1 MLSKGGGGVFPGLI
15 PVRVWFN
22 KNIGFR
28 HFVTHDRTNIHIFNK
43 FHKHPTMVHGYITKE
58 YLNSIGV
65 NALEDYLVVSQVTHN
80 PKAKYMTDFG
90 NLVQAGWLNL
100 GSFNLST
107 GLDIIPISRYK
118 QGLIEKNIFLLDK
131 NINLGQE
138 EKGMFAL
145 ISQLTSKSAVRIWD
159 QHNNLFNRTDID
171 TEKIIFFTSLNEKA
185 EYMGKITGN
194 FYNHEGYIIYMSR
207 FESALLKPAYDI
219 FGHQKE
225 VKSML
230 NGNYSGSRELLH
242 QYAILTIAYN
252 LKHIKVIKTK
262 DIEDAIA
269 AIYKNNSKNL
279 LTIRDENDVMTALI
293 FGVILPVCEFLTEK
307 HKPMV
312 KTPKIIEEHATIT
325 DWPVGS
331 EIREPST
338 SEVQIANAWVVLSL
352 KAEADKSIKSNGV
365 DGSDGGFSTG
375 C

>member
-1 MLSKGGGGVFPGLI
+1 
-15 PVRVWFN
+15 
-22 KNIGFR
+22 
-28 HFVTHDRTNIHIFNK
+28 
-43 FHKHPTMVHGYITKE
+43 
-58 YLNSIGV
+58 
-65 NALEDYLVVSQVTHN
+65 
-80 PKAKYMTDFG
+80 
-90 NLVQAGWLNL
+90 
-100 GSFNLST
+100 
-107 GLDIIPISRYK
+107 
-118 QGLIEKNIFLLDK
+118 
-131 NINLGQE
+131 
-138 EKGMFAL
+138 
-145 ISQLTSKSAVRIWD
+145 
-159 QHNNLFNRTDID
+159 
-171 TEKIIFFTSLNEKA
+171 
-185 EYMGKITGN
+185 MGKITGN

-325 DWPVGS
+325 D
-331 EIREPST
+331 
-338 SEVQIANAWVVLSL
+338 
-352 KAEADKSIKSNGV
+352 
-365 DGSDGGFSTG
+365 
-375 C
+375 